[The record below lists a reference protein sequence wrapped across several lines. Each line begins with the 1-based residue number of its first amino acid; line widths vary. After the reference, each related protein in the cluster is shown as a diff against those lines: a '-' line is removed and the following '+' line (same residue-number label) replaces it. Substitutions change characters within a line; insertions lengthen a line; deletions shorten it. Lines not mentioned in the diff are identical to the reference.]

1 MLSQF
6 VPAPLVRFFARPY
19 VAGDSLEAAL
29 DVAADLHAQRGLL
42 SSLDLLGEGVTC
54 PEEARRNVH
63 RYERIIDK
71 IADDPRFSGNGARPS
86 VSLKP
91 SAFTAGAEETVR
103 EPITALA
110 ERANDRGVAL
120 TIDMEE
126 RRWTNLTLDLAV
138 GLYERGFDV
147 GTVLQ
152 TRLFRTPDDLD
163 RIPTGMR
170 LRLVIGIYQE
180 AAQYALTNKRAMK
193 EQMLLAA
200 ERLRERGVF
209 VEFGTHDE
217 EFVERF
223 ARDIASKSP
232 DRCEVQMLLGVPR
245 ARIHHKLM
253 DGDFGTKL
261 PVRIYVPFAIGW
273 DDATAYLRRRM
284 EESPSMIWLVLR
296 NFTRGRVDR

>member
-1 MLSQF
+1 MLSQL
-6 VPAPLVRFFARPY
+6 VPAPLVRFFAKPY
-19 VAGDSLEAAL
+19 VAGDTIELAL
-29 DVAADLHAQRGLL
+29 ARASRLYTERGLL

-54 PEEARRNVH
+54 PEEAQHNLDH
-63 RYERIIDK
+63 YEEMIDRI
-71 IADDPRFSGNGARPS
+71 AGDPRFGDGLRPS

-91 SAFTAGAEETVR
+91 SAFTTGAEEAVR

-110 ERANDRGVAL
+110 ERAHDRGVAL

-126 RRWTNLTLDLAV
+126 RHWTNFTLDLAI
-138 GLYERGFDV
+138 GLFERGFDV

-163 RIPTGMR
+163 RIPAGMR
-170 LRLVIGIYQE
+170 LRLVIGIYPE
-180 AAQYALTNKRAMK
+180 SAEYALTSKRAMK
-193 EQMLLAA
+193 EQMLLAS
-200 ERLRERGVF
+200 ERLLERGVF

-232 DRCEVQMLLGVPR
+232 DHCEVQMLLGVPR

-253 DGDFGTKL
+253 DGYFGPKL
-261 PVRIYVPFAIGW
+261 PVRIYVPFAVGW

-296 NFTRGRVDR
+296 NLTRGRGDR